1 MMSVLFISRG
11 SMSGVRLVVDCLTG
25 HSKLRAVSREDLVE
39 VVNQHGELAAR
50 VVERLAT
57 ADRAYD
63 QFSKLRRPYVVLM
76 RLALLE
82 NIREDNVVYHGYSG
96 HFLLPMLRHFVR
108 VRVDAPLAKRVP
120 MTMDR
125 LACDEATAREYIA
138 QEDERRVRWARFMY
152 GRDVRDTSHYDLWI
166 NLSRTSLETAC
177 AILERTM
184 ELQQFATDDECR
196 AEVERLLMAA
206 RVEAE
211 LVSDPRTHTLEIHAE
226 TVPGGVE
233 LMGPYVE
240 PAQIAVIKE
249 IAAQVEGGD
258 VVRYT
263 PGYAP
268 TLGMTP

>member
-1 MMSVLFISRG
+1 MPVLFISRG
-11 SMSGVRLVVDCLTG
+11 SMSGVRLVVDCLQAHAQTR
-25 HSKLRAVSREDLVE
+25 SVSREDLVA
-39 VVNQHGELAAR
+39 VVNRHGELAGR
-50 VVERLAT
+50 VVEQLAT
-57 ADRAYD
+57 AVHAYD

-96 HFLLPMLRHFVR
+96 HFLLPDLRHFVR
-108 VRVDAPLAKRVP
+108 VRIDAPLAKRIP

-125 LACDEATAREYIA
+125 LGCDERDAREYIA
-138 QEDERRVRWARFMY
+138 QEDERRLRWARFMY

-166 NLSRTSLETAC
+166 NLSRTNLEAAC
-177 AILERTM
+177 SVLERVM
-184 ELQQFATDDECR
+184 ELPQFQADEASQ
-196 AEVERLLMAA
+196 AEVERLLLAA

-211 LVSDPRTHTLEIHAE
+211 LVSDPRTHTLEIHAD

-240 PAQIAVIKE
+240 PEQLEVVNE
-249 IAAQVEGGD
+249 IAARVEGGN

-268 TLGMTP
+268 TLGMSP